1 MINAVNTSNTFYTT
15 AKQNLIQVYNKSLKY
30 HLFYYD
36 HLGTVCVSDIA
47 IWKLFCKPIVFYCWI
62 I

>member
-1 MINAVNTSNTFYTT
+1 MINAVKTSNTFYTT

-30 HLFYYD
+30 HLLYSD
-36 HLGTVCVSDIA
+36 RLGEVRVSDISV
-47 IWKLFCKPIVFYCWI
+47 WKLFWKPIAFYYWI

>member
-15 AKQNLIQVYNKSLKY
+15 AKQNLIRVYNKSLKY

-36 HLGTVCVSDIA
+36 QFGTVCVSEISV
-47 IWKLFCKPIVFYCWI
+47 WKLFYKPSVFYC
-62 I
+62 